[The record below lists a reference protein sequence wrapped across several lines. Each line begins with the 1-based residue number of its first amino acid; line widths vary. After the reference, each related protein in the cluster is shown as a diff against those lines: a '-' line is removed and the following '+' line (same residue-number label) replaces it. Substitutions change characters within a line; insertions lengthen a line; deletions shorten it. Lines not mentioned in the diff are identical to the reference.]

1 MPENREMLRQSLLAD
16 LTVLHGNLE
25 KTWTIALS
33 LPVGKTRTDL
43 ETHPSKLCAIGA
55 EHAEDFDGND
65 LASL

>member
-33 LPVGKTRTDL
+33 LPVGKTRTEL
-43 ETHPSKLCAIGA
+43 ELIHQSCGQLGLNMRRTLMEMI
-55 EHAEDFDGND
+55 
-65 LASL
+65 